1 MTSLKKSSI
10 SDGCCYNN
18 IQSQRQPSRSAHP
31 SVSIK
36 IIIQS
41 LTVQSNASGST
52 KIPFEALIQ
61 GANDSASFD
70 TSLEFKSLPLSRQDR
85 APTSVATN
93 ATSFHKTVHGFE
105 YMEELR
111 QRLNKNIGTNAKDL
125 PSKTPLVDKK
135 NLIDAMPKTTCQKFK
150 NTTNVTAKRLP
161 KCSTPFRLKRPSQLD
176 LQTPP
181 ADARFIDSENE
192 SVDGE
197 NALMDVS
204 TTTVESADDD
214 DAQNQTLVKCFSL
227 TPDSCRQLSTR
238 IAGSRTT
245 TSVPNSPKH
254 KRGGNSMSSF
264 RVNRSSIVS
273 PLEESPLRR
282 QRNVKI
288 KNSSF
293 FNLFRSTPVVSK
305 SSTENPNLSETCTK
319 LRQLLAN
326 AEDSDDTELGC
337 APLLAREN
345 VNQLSREKTMDW
357 SENLEFS
364 FICEPSHSDADID
377 DDDDKDDQKS
387 IYVSRESVN
396 TDPHVRSIPIVKV
409 KPVATKYQQN
419 HHIRTT
425 TQNSLSPF
433 RRSMSDPTLRGM
445 VFTTA
450 NVNSGSDLNSV
461 AATQIQM
468 HAIRVSTVAF
478 TRHTIIIKTESFDS
492 WRGESEKK

>member
-1 MTSLKKSSI
+1 MASLKKSAI
-10 SDGCCYNN
+10 SDGCGYNSF
-18 IQSQRQPSRSAHP
+18 QSQRQPSRSAHP
-31 SVSIK
+31 SGSIK

-70 TSLEFKSLPLSRQDR
+70 TSLEFKSLPPSQQDR
-85 APTSVATN
+85 AKAAAN
-93 ATSFHKTVHGFE
+93 AAPFNKTVHGFE
-105 YMEELR
+105 YIDELR
-111 QRLNKNIGTNAKDL
+111 QRLNQKIGTDANDL
-125 PSKTPLVDKK
+125 PSKRTPLCDKK
-135 NLIDAMPKTTCQKFK
+135 NVIDAMPKSTCQKLE

-204 TTTVESADDD
+204 TTAVESADDD

-227 TPDSCRQLSTR
+227 TPVACHQLSTR
-238 IAGSRTT
+238 IGFNRTT

-254 KRGGNSMSSF
+254 KRGGHIMSSF

-293 FNLFRSTPVVSK
+293 FNLFRSTPVASK
-305 SSTENPNLSETCTK
+305 SSTENPNLSETCTQ

-345 VNQLSREKTMDW
+345 ANQLNREKTMDR

-364 FICEPSHSDADID
+364 FICEPSHSDVDID
-377 DDDDKDDQKS
+377 DDDDDGQKS
-387 IYVSRESVN
+387 IYLSRESVN
-396 TDPHVRSIPIVKV
+396 TGQQQVRSNPIVKV
-409 KPVATKYQQN
+409 KPGTATYQKS
-419 HHIRTT
+419 HHIRTAPP
-425 TQNSLSPF
+425 NSLSPF
-433 RRSMSDPTLRGM
+433 RRSMSDPMLRGM

-450 NVNSGSDLNSV
+450 NMNSGSDLNPV

-468 HAIRVSTVAF
+468 HAIRVSTIA
-478 TRHTIIIKTESFDS
+478 
-492 WRGESEKK
+492 